1 MHWTHLLA
9 CLALTALAVASP
21 RASAWGERGHDL
33 IARVA
38 TRVAIARA
46 GGDPSV
52 RALLGPKEHMLG
64 HLSNIPDILWRNLG
78 KDVEKLGAPT
88 HYVDIEYLT
97 MKPSLADFPLT
108 IAAAETRM
116 RDLCAGKAAAYV
128 CPTEG
133 QEKPQASHAGTA
145 PWRVRQFFERMR
157 AGLSSKAIDAAL
169 VDAGLMAHYVGDLGN
184 PHHTSRDF
192 NGFERGQGGI
202 HSYVESDIVSSYGFD
217 LDPEVLAYA
226 LEKRPF
232 DTIAKG
238 LADSK
243 DPLAVA
249 IALTLDSHSRLE
261 VLNELDRQHAVTKAS
276 STEKGMKLKAERKE
290 AATVNGHFRP
300 LVVERLAT
308 AADTLAHLWLTAW
321 KQAGSPD
328 LREYQSYAY
337 VVAPEFVPPDY
348 MTPAGAAP

>member
-1 MHWTHLLA
+1 
-9 CLALTALAVASP
+9 
-21 RASAWGERGHDL
+21 L

-38 TRVAIARA
+38 ARVAIARA

-52 RALLGPKEHMLG
+52 RALFGPKEHMLG

-78 KDVEKLGAPT
+78 KDADKLGAPT
-88 HYVDIEYLT
+88 HYVDVEYLT
-97 MKPSLADFPLT
+97 MRPGLAAFPKT
-108 IAAAETRM
+108 IAAAEARM
-116 RDLCAGKAAAYV
+116 RELCASKASGYV
-128 CPTEG
+128 CPVKG
-133 QEKPQASHAGTA
+133 KEKPQASVAGTA

-202 HSYVESDIVSSYGFD
+202 HSYVESDVVSSYGFD

-232 DTIAKG
+232 DTIAKT
-238 LADSK
+238 LADTD

-249 IALTLDSHSRLE
+249 IALTLDSHARLQA
-261 VLNELDRQHAVTKAS
+261 LNELDQKHAVTKPS
-276 STEKGMKLKAERKE
+276 STEKGMKVNAARKD

-308 AADTLAHLWLTAW
+308 AADTLAHLWLAAW
-321 KQAGSPD
+321 KLAGSPN
-328 LREYQSYAY
+328 LAEYQSYAY

-348 MTPAGAAP
+348 MTAAAGAAP